1 MENIEDRIRRR
12 AYEIWEQEGR
22 PDGREVD
29 HWLRAAR
36 EIADEEGRGE
46 GMAAAAASAP
56 AVSAPTAS
64 TPTASTPTAS
74 TPTAGARKP
83 AARARKTGAKEPSAQ
98 LAQPAA
104 SARAEQSVERPSGGA
119 AGEPGAKPAARRGTV
134 AKAATAPAAS
144 RTRRPGEGG

>member
-64 TPTASTPTAS
+64 TPTASTPTA
-74 TPTAGARKP
+74 GARKP
-83 AARARKTGAKEPSAQ
+83 AARTRKTGAKEPSAQ

-104 SARAEQSVERPSGGA
+104 SARAEQSVEHPSGGA
-119 AGEPGAKPAARRGTV
+119 AGEPGAKPAARRGTG

>member
-36 EIADEEGRGE
+36 EIAEEEGRG
-46 GMAAAAASAP
+46 ADQAAP
-56 AVSAPTAS
+56 AAGEPVPGAGGEPV
-64 TPTASTPTAS
+64 
-74 TPTAGARKP
+74 AGARKP
-83 AARARKTGAKEPSAQ
+83 AARARKTGAKEPAAQ

-119 AGEPGAKPAARRGTV
+119 AGEPETKAAPRRTTRARTGPASAAARSRRG
-134 AKAATAPAAS
+134 
-144 RTRRPGEGG
+144 GEGG